1 MYTHCCHNRVLTSAA
16 QIPFQGSALK
26 AHNTPY
32 TDGSTLHLSISVM
45 SMTICHLV
53 VIPSQEY
60 RILQIQIRSKVWG
73 TWWTANDWSKIDA
86 RVSGHVS
93 SQPNAS
99 QFLRVVRLGNY
110 VTKKLFTVPL
120 GKFNFTLYLHFRN
133 RQCPPPNKC
142 VSKPCLA
149 RSSGHW
155 ALCCSCVGLCSG
167 VPCIELLPVGI
178 SHHQME
184 VSALSGAKSALIR
197 NIGLAST

>member
-1 MYTHCCHNRVLTSAA
+1 MPTSPLLLLHTCTLSLPLFPAVCSMVPSLLSLHDIMYTHCCHNRVLTSAA

-142 VSKPCLA
+142 VSKVLWSLGTLLFMRWPLF
-149 RSSGHW
+149 RST
-155 ALCCSCVGLCSG
+155 LY
-167 VPCIELLPVGI
+167 
-178 SHHQME
+178 
-184 VSALSGAKSALIR
+184 
-197 NIGLAST
+197 